1 MLFLIQ
7 ICDHGMYFLNN
18 SGYCY
23 KYYEVKDLYQ
33 FGLLHHRSSKAK
45 RGTSWNHLYLPFL
58 SGNSNEFGMYVFFS
72 CKSYIHF

>member
-33 FGLLHHRSSKAK
+33 FGLLHHRSSKANWAQAGIIYISLFSVVI
-45 RGTSWNHLYLPFL
+45 RM
-58 SGNSNEFGMYVFFS
+58 NSA
-72 CKSYIHF
+72 